1 MKRLLSMFALL
12 LAAGC
17 SSLHEDQPSVH
28 FPENNQPV
36 FHANLSNE
44 SLTYLGEDIEFSWA
58 AKDQVS
64 IFTGNTRNKL
74 YEFTGET
81 GDNAGEL
88 KYAGKNSFG
97 FGEALNANYA
107 IYPYSETTTIDE
119 NGDISYTWPATQT
132 YAENGIGYGA
142 NVMVAASSSVA
153 ASSAG
158 SYPLAVPSLACPY
171 LWQVLPVE
179 QVLLL
184 VPEQVL
190 LLVFLMLLRLIL

>member
-81 GDNAGEL
+81 GDNAG
-88 KYAGKNSFG
+88 ADPQ
-97 FGEALNANYA
+97 
-107 IYPYSETTTIDE
+107 I
-119 NGDISYTWPATQT
+119 
-132 YAENGIGYGA
+132 
-142 NVMVAASSSVA
+142 
-153 ASSAG
+153 
-158 SYPLAVPSLACPY
+158 
-171 LWQVLPVE
+171 
-179 QVLLL
+179 
-184 VPEQVL
+184 
-190 LLVFLMLLRLIL
+190 